1 MSRRKSKKRIVNQEG
16 LKGRQPEIKANT
28 HYKDTVFRMLFRD
41 KEQLLGLYN
50 AVSGRHYRNPEQLE
64 IVTLEGAVYMG
75 MKNDLTFLI
84 DFELYLFEHQ
94 STVNQNMPLRFLQ
107 YVAAEYSRLTIENN
121 LYGGSLIRM
130 PSPHFVVFY
139 NGVEPFEEKR
149 ELRLSEA
156 FVNREEDPELE
167 LRVQVLNI
175 NEGFNEGLK
184 EQCCILGE
192 YMQYVNKVRVYKEY
206 LSIDQAVDK
215 AVDECIAENILRE
228 FLLRNKAEVKQV
240 SIFEYNEEDTR
251 RAIGEY
257 QYARGKA
264 DDVLLLLKRKG
275 AVPADL
281 EKEILE
287 ERDIE
292 VLQNWLISAAEVKSI
307 DEFMERK

>member
-28 HYKDTVFRMLFRD
+28 RYKDTVFRMLFRD
-41 KEQLLGLYN
+41 KEQ
-50 AVSGRHYRNPEQLE
+50 
-64 IVTLEGAVYMG
+64 
-75 MKNDLTFLI
+75 
-84 DFELYLFEHQ
+84 
-94 STVNQNMPLRFLQ
+94 
-107 YVAAEYSRLTIENN
+107 
-121 LYGGSLIRM
+121 
-130 PSPHFVVFY
+130 
-139 NGVEPFEEKR
+139 
-149 ELRLSEA
+149 
-156 FVNREEDPELE
+156 
-167 LRVQVLNI
+167 
-175 NEGFNEGLK
+175 
-184 EQCCILGE
+184 
-192 YMQYVNKVRVYKEY
+192 

-228 FLLRNKAEVKQV
+228 FLLRNRAEVRQV

-257 QYARGKA
+257 QHGQGVIESKI

-287 ERDIE
+287 ESDIE

-307 DEFMERK
+307 DEFIERK